1 MLFVEQLVQDY
12 RETKDIALRV
22 VHRLEGVSMEDL
34 RGHCA
39 RSSALN
45 APNLQAL
52 KLLSKAKITDFH
64 QILIPNE

>member
-1 MLFVEQLVQDY
+1 
-12 RETKDIALRV
+12 
-22 VHRLEGVSMEDL
+22 MEDL

-52 KLLSKAKITDFH
+52 KLLSKAKIADFN